1 MLEICDEVVEVD
13 TPSGPPVFV
22 NRWMKTQAISWVSD
36 ACLLLDTD
44 TLIRKPLDDLPNLVE
59 HLGAAPN
66 YNTDNP
72 SEQIWEEDLEELRR
86 MDWPVEFAFYANGG
100 ALFFKQTSLV
110 KHFFGF
116 WHSFYLESVASL
128 SRNRDQPSLNSA
140 ITASSVPVKRLP
152 DTYNFQLRHI
162 IKGWSEAVVWH
173 YYMSVGSSATR
184 FQRIVEQAPKLSWP
198 ELTNAIRCAVGA
210 SHPFFASDDLAI
222 EIAELGNEVGSLSAT
237 ARHWLTAENNHQRLD
252 LLKQL
257 DTMRDDSERLQR
269 EVNELRATLTSIYH
283 SWSWKLT
290 RPLRIF
296 DRVLRTLFKKN
307 ISKGSGLLKPLLQPP
322 TTMLTI
328 CNSSSLQN
336 NITLEK
342 KQNKQ

>member
-1 MLEICDEVVEVD
+1 VVEVD

-59 HLGAAPN
+59 HLGAVPN

-100 ALFFKQTSLV
+100 ALFFNQTSLV

-140 ITASSVPVKRLP
+140 ITASSVPLTRLP
-152 DTYNFQLRHI
+152 DRFNFQLHHLT
-162 IKGWSEAVVWH
+162 KGWSNALIWH
-173 YYMSVGSSATR
+173 YYSSVGMAGTAFERVVCGAQEFGELELHGMVQDAVSA
-184 FQRIVEQAPKLSWP
+184 A
-198 ELTNAIRCAVGA
+198 
-210 SHPFFASDDLAI
+210 HPFVARDELAQAIADFADRN
-222 EIAELGNEVGSLSAT
+222 GVLSP
-237 ARHWLTAENNHQRLD
+237 ARKAWLQAGTVQERLD
-252 LLKQL
+252 LL
-257 DTMRDDSERLQR
+257 LQI
-269 EVNELRATLTSIYH
+269 ESSAESLANAKDKLMAAQSNLNSMCESL
-283 SWSWKLT
+283 SWRIT
-290 RPLRIF
+290 RPARVVDEHIRRSKWLLR
-296 DRVLRTLFKKN
+296 
-307 ISKGSGLLKPLLQPP
+307 S
-322 TTMLTI
+322 
-328 CNSSSLQN
+328 
-336 NITLEK
+336 
-342 KQNKQ
+342 